1 MRFPLAPGV
10 IAASLAGAVRAVR
23 ADAGL
28 TVPVTIT
35 IVGHG
40 EIRLVVADGASL
52 PCDASDNRVLIN
64 DRVRAG
70 DEIKL
75 SSTKGSVCVD
85 HTYGSLR
92 ESQWAGPSIWS
103 GRATWP
109 GGPEAVIHG
118 TVSTDQP

>member
-1 MRFPLAPGV
+1 MRLPVVHRV
-10 IAASLAGAVRAVR
+10 IAASLAGAVRAGS

-28 TVPVTIT
+28 PVPVTIAV
-35 IVGHG
+35 VGHG

-52 PCDASDNRVLIN
+52 PCDASDNRMLMS

-75 SSTKGSVCVD
+75 GSTKGSVCVD

-118 TVSTDQP
+118 TVSTDEP